1 MKIYIKESVM
11 HHHKGMIGLTIL
23 LFLSAL
29 MTITA
34 AFLFYQSRSV
44 MVHERYK
51 NAICARYMA
60 ESGANWA
67 LGYIKRY
74 GGKKKQITFPV
85 GDGEVEVKIREI
97 KNSGKEKL
105 WEITSEG
112 CDKKTKTVGGMIL
125 LVSVKEKGKVEVE
138 YIKSDNNY
146 QDWNSLYGK

>member
-1 MKIYIKESVM
+1 MR
-11 HHHKGMIGLTIL
+11 HHKGMIGLTIL

-29 MTITA
+29 MTIIA
-34 AFLFYQSRSV
+34 AFLFYQPRSM
-44 MVHERYK
+44 MVRERYK

-67 LGYIKRY
+67 LEYIKRY
-74 GGKKKQITFPV
+74 GIKKKQITFPV
-85 GDGEVEVKIREI
+85 GDGEAKVKIKEI
-97 KNSGKEKL
+97 KNSGKENL

-112 CDKKTKTVGGMIL
+112 CDKKTETVGGVTL

-138 YIKSDNNY
+138 YIKSDNVY

>member
-1 MKIYIKESVM
+1 M

-34 AFLFYQSRSV
+34 AFLFYQSRSM
-44 MVHERYK
+44 MVRERYK

-74 GGKKKQITFPV
+74 GVKKKQITFPV
-85 GDGEVEVKIREI
+85 GDGEAKVKIKEI
-97 KNSGKEKL
+97 KKQRQRK
-105 WEITSEG
+105 I
-112 CDKKTKTVGGMIL
+112 VGN
-125 LVSVKEKGKVEVE
+125 
-138 YIKSDNNY
+138 YI
-146 QDWNSLYGK
+146 GRM